1 MAKNV
6 FLKMSPIGVQPF
18 QTKYFT
24 GLLVVETR
32 VRILFIAVEI
42 SLDYRILCAALE
54 MLLSAPSSAVCQISG
69 PATRNTRVLRCNTVP
84 SSQDFLHQVLQDRSH
99 LSCVPSMLEHLII
112 ALKIP
117 LINSP
122 LGHL

>member
-1 MAKNV
+1 MAKNA

-42 SLDYRILCAALE
+42 SSDYRILSTALE
-54 MLLSAPSSAVCQISG
+54 MLLSAPSSAVCPISG

-84 SSQDFLHQVLQDRSH
+84 SSRDFLHQVLQDRSH
-99 LSCVPSMLEHLII
+99 L
-112 ALKIP
+112 
-117 LINSP
+117 
-122 LGHL
+122 